1 MVHFGI
7 GYTFIIFTMT
17 FLRLSSTIV
26 VSLSRW
32 SEENKTH
39 HEPDYIWLLFNDEIF
54 VYTCKT
60 SLNISQWPKEN
71 GENDKQ
77 SYT

>member
-17 FLRLSSTIV
+17 FLRLASTIV

-39 HEPDYIWLLFNDEIF
+39 HEPDYI
-54 VYTCKT
+54 
-60 SLNISQWPKEN
+60 
-71 GENDKQ
+71 
-77 SYT
+77 